1 MDSPPKDAAL
11 LDENRVR
18 TLAKLARLELPDEE
32 VQELTADLGKI
43 LGHVRQLEELDL
55 TGIEPTAY
63 VSFDTPALRPDEPHV
78 SLPLDLALREAPRT
92 SMDGFAV
99 PAYVDEG

>member
-1 MDSPPKDAAL
+1 MDSSDPDSRL

-18 TLAKLARLELPDEE
+18 TLAKLARLELPDA
-32 VQELTADLGKI
+32 QIQGLTADLAKI
-43 LGHVRQLEELDL
+43 LAHVDQLAELDL

-63 VSFDTPALRPDEPHV
+63 VSFDLPALRPDEPHA
-78 SLPLDLALREAPRT
+78 SLPVDLALREAPRT